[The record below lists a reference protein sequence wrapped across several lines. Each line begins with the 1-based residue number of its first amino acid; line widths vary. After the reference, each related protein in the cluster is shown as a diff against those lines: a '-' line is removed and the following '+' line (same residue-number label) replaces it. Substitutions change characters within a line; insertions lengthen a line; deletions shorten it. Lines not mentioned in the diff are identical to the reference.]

1 MPKVG
6 PQRAAEMTGR
16 SKSTIQRAMNT
27 GKLSYELDPAGHRV
41 IDVSELERVF
51 GLSSDT
57 QDADI
62 SQSVKVEL
70 QRAAE
75 MLESERVK
83 MRVRILEEQL
93 HMAQEQYED
102 MKSQRASWQKQ
113 AQQILLT
120 SQYSQKQAE
129 ELKAELKER
138 EARDVAR
145 RAALEERMKK
155 LKEQSNNQNKK
166 PETQNTESPLVGLWD
181 MVKTHFVKKSA

>member
-1 MPKVG
+1 MAKIENGSG
-6 PQRAAEMTGR
+6 PSELAAELRKMPDEGL
-16 SKSTIQRAMNT
+16 IAQCFVQQGAVH
-27 GKLSYELDPAGHRV
+27 A
-41 IDVSELERVF
+41 VSWLMANGCNE
-51 GLSSDT
+51 
-57 QDADI
+57 
-62 SQSVKVEL
+62 K
-70 QRAAE
+70 RAAE

-102 MKSQRASWQKQ
+102 MKSQRDSWQKQ

-166 PETQNTESPLVGLWD
+166 PEAQNTESPFAGLWD
-181 MVKTHFVKKSA
+181 MVKTKFVKKSA